1 MRARTAIQ
9 KVRMPA
15 PIEAK
20 QKKSSQVRSINV
32 IRHESILKSGN
43 KELIIPN
50 NDNKSSSSNFQ
61 TTFPPISNRPLTS
74 LSYSERRECICDSM
88 ALGSL
93 RAFDAAHKHHAEE
106 LEKDFEKQWKEQE
119 RLRKWKT
126 EQAHS
131 KISTKRRERDKGI
144 LEKIVNLRNQQ
155 RREYIERGVSPE
167 NVPLYLNRQPL
178 PKEDRA
184 VYKKL
189 SPIFYWG

>member
-1 MRARTAIQ
+1 MRTRTAIR

-15 PIEAK
+15 PIENK
-20 QKKSSQVRSINV
+20 REKTLQVQSIDGGRQEN
-32 IRHESILKSGN
+32 SLN
-43 KELIIPN
+43 KEETNIINN
-50 NDNKSSSSNFQ
+50 NDNKSYTRNMQ

-74 LSYSERRECICDSM
+74 LSYSERRECICDFM

-119 RLRKWKT
+119 RLRLWKT
-126 EQAHS
+126 ARS
-131 KISTKRRERDKGI
+131 KSQISTRRRERDKGV

-155 RREYIERGVSPE
+155 RREYIERGVTPE
-167 NVPLYLNRQPL
+167 NVPLYLNRRPL